1 MAETFTSNEA
11 TTEPGELNAEE
22 QASLELGEQM
32 EQEQNALLA
41 GKYSSPEQLEEAYL
55 ALQQKLGGDEEQE
68 YEGDDETDET
78 DNSEET
84 SGLSDEDVDA
94 LQEMVGGPEEYANIL
109 NWAGQNL
116 SEAEIDMYDDVM
128 DSGDPAACF
137 FAIQALASRYGDEN
151 GVEGEMLV
159 GGNPTNEYQGF
170 RSQAE
175 LVEAMSDPRYEN
187 DPAYR
192 ADVIALLEN
201 SDIEF

>member
-55 ALQQKLGGDEEQE
+55 ALQQKLGRDEEQE
-68 YEGDDETDET
+68 SGEYEETEEY

-84 SGLSDEDVDA
+84 SGLSDDDVDA
-94 LQEMVGGPEEYANIL
+94 LQEMAGGPGEYANIL

-175 LVEAMSDPRYEN
+175 LVEAMSDPRYET

>member
-55 ALQQKLGGDEEQE
+55 ALQKKLGGDEEQE
-68 YEGDDETDET
+68 YEGNDETDET

-94 LQEMVGGPEEYANIL
+94 LQEMVGGAEEYANIL

-192 ADVIALLEN
+192 ADIIALLEN

>member
-94 LQEMVGGPEEYANIL
+94 LQEMVGGAEEYANIL

>member
-55 ALQQKLGGDEEQE
+55 ALQKKLGGDEEQE
-68 YEGDDETDET
+68 YEGNDETDET

-94 LQEMVGGPEEYANIL
+94 LQEMVGGAEEYANIL

>member
-55 ALQQKLGGDEEQE
+55 ALQQKLGRDEEQE
-68 YEGDDETDET
+68 SGEYEETEEY

-84 SGLSDEDVDA
+84 SGLSDDDVDA

-109 NWAGQNL
+109 NWI
-116 SEAEIDMYDDVM
+116 S
-128 DSGDPAACF
+128 
-137 FAIQALASRYGDEN
+137 
-151 GVEGEMLV
+151 
-159 GGNPTNEYQGF
+159 
-170 RSQAE
+170 
-175 LVEAMSDPRYEN
+175 
-187 DPAYR
+187 
-192 ADVIALLEN
+192 
-201 SDIEF
+201 

>member
-94 LQEMVGGPEEYANIL
+94 LQEMVGGAEEYANIL

-192 ADVIALLEN
+192 ADVIALLEL
-201 SDIEF
+201 SLIHI

>member
-55 ALQQKLGGDEEQE
+55 ALQQKLGRDEEQE
-68 YEGDDETDET
+68 SGEYEETEEY

-84 SGLSDEDVDA
+84 SGLSDDDVDA

-175 LVEAMSDPRYEN
+175 LVEAMSDPRYET

>member
-1 MAETFTSNEA
+1 MADTFTSNEA

-55 ALQQKLGGDEEQE
+55 ALQQKLGSDDEQE
-68 YEGDDETDET
+68 YEGADETDET

-175 LVEAMSDPRYEN
+175 LVEAMSDPRYET

-192 ADVIALLEN
+192 ADIIALLEN